1 MRFVI
6 AQLLGLMA
14 WFTDVTS
21 YWFKNKKKILYVQVI
36 ADVFFVCHYCF
47 LGALVGAVTCF
58 ICLIREILFYLVNS
72 RKEENLVYYF
82 AVFLYIIVGVMCANT
97 VIEWL
102 PILAEIIYSYALI
115 NDEESI
121 VVGGIIDSIYWIV
134 YGIVINSYA
143 CVITDVI
150 VIISNWIVLQR
161 KNKEIKKLI
170 KENKT
175 VH

>member
-1 MRFVI
+1 VKFVI

-14 WFTDVTS
+14 WFIDVTS
-21 YWFKNKKKILYVQVI
+21 YWFENKKKILYVQVI

-47 LGALVGAVTCF
+47 LGALVGVVTCF
-58 ICLIREILFYLVNS
+58 ICLIREISFYVVNS
-72 RKEENLVYYF
+72 RKGENLVYYF
-82 AVFLYIIVGVMCANT
+82 TVFLYIIVGTMCADT

-121 VVGGIIDSIYWIV
+121 IVGGIIDSFYWIV

-143 CVITDVI
+143 GVLTDVI
-150 VIISNWIVLQR
+150 VIISNWIALRR
-161 KNKEIKKLI
+161 KSKEIKKLI
-170 KENKT
+170 KQSKT